1 MKTEKKKSKFDPAL
15 VEQLRAKHGELFELT
30 EGGETVLVKRPSRA
44 DYRKFRHD
52 RMDDKRREFAAEELF
67 EACLVHP
74 ELDEFDAVLDRKPA
88 LADLFGHVIS
98 EIAGGTD
105 PEGK

>member
-1 MKTEKKKSKFDPAL
+1 MANEKKKTDPAI
-15 VEQLRAKHGELFELT
+15 VEQMRSKHGDVYELT

-44 DYRKFRHD
+44 DYRKYRHD
-52 RMDDKRREFAAEELF
+52 RMDDKRREFAYEELF

-74 ELDEFDAVLDRKPA
+74 ELDAFEATLDRKPA
-88 LADLFGHVIS
+88 LPDLFGAS
-98 EIAGGTD
+98 LAEIAGGED